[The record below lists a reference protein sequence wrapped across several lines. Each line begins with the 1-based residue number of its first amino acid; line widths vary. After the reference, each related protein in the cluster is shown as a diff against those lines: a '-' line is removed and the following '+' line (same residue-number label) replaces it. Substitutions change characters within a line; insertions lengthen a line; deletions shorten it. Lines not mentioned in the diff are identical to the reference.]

1 MKNKKP
7 TESELEILEVLWDK
21 GPGTV
26 KMVNEQQNTSKDV
39 GYTTTL
45 KIMQIMHEKGLLTRE
60 KEGRSHIYKAA
71 IDEKETRNA
80 LLDRFVEKTFG
91 GSSSRLVMQALGN
104 NKTSKKELEEI
115 EDYLKRLK
123 QQKS

>member
-7 TESELEILEVLWDK
+7 TESELEILEVLWNK
-21 GPGTV
+21 GPCTV
-26 KMVNEQQNTSKDV
+26 KMVNEQQNKSKEV

-60 KEGRSHIYKAA
+60 KEGRSHLYKAA
-71 IDEKETRNA
+71 ISEKETRNA
-80 LLDRFVEKTFG
+80 LLNRFVEKTFG

-115 EDYLKRLK
+115 EDYLKKLK

>member
-7 TESELEILEVLWDK
+7 TGSELEILEVLWNK

-71 IDEKETRNA
+71 INEKETRNA